1 MHSKLNTFDLSLVV
15 LVIIEI
21 KGSKVNSNYLTN
33 ILPPPT
39 SAHSFLLFSFQI
51 SKVLNMSEHLQHY
64 EEGQE
69 GGDRRRQDSG
79 EATLRKG
86 KNAMTAVV
94 FAFLRKSPLCH
105 GSKTDL
111 GIHHHILYLLYHHC
125 RVSLQNVLFEQR

>member
-1 MHSKLNTFDLSLVV
+1 
-15 LVIIEI
+15 
-21 KGSKVNSNYLTN
+21 
-33 ILPPPT
+33 
-39 SAHSFLLFSFQI
+39 
-51 SKVLNMSEHLQHY
+51 MSEHLQHY